1 VKQITVTLKNSRDDS
16 YQIDIGAGILDQAAM
31 MLGKSGLAGRCVI
44 LTDSAIDALHGKRV
58 QKILEKTGLRIERI
72 VLPPGEETKTMAS
85 VLLIAER
92 LTSLGADRQ
101 TLLIALGGGVIGDL
115 TGFVASI
122 YMRGIP
128 FVQMPTT
135 LLAQVDSSIGGKTGV
150 DDASGK
156 NMLGTFYQ
164 PKRVFIDTDFLKTL
178 PDAIFRS
185 GFAEVIKYGA
195 IENPGLLDDI
205 EKAASENGL
214 RDPSFLL
221 AIVAESCRIKK
232 GIVEMDERE
241 GGLRRVLNFGHTF
254 GHALEAAS
262 GYRLSH
268 GEAVAI
274 GMTAAA
280 GFSQKLHGLPAEDR
294 DRITTAVRAAGL
306 PGSITEIKHR
316 LPDGIDINDI
326 IDRLQMDKKALLV
339 PAKEGKTVNFVMLRK
354 LGEPFMNGA
363 IPGEI
368 LRETLKELT
377 L

>member
-1 VKQITVTLKNSRDDS
+1 MKQLLVTLKKSRDDS
-16 YQIDIGAGILDQAAM
+16 YHIDIGAGILESAAM
-31 MLGKSGLAGRCVI
+31 TLGKSGIVGHCVI
-44 LTDSAIDALHGKRV
+44 LTDSVIDALHGERV
-58 QKILEKTGLRIERI
+58 QKAMKNVGLRVDRI

-85 VLLIAER
+85 VLRAAER
-92 LTSLGADRQ
+92 LASLGADRQ

-150 DDASGK
+150 DDVSGK

-164 PKRVFIDTDFLKTL
+164 PKMVFIDTDFLKTL

-195 IENPGLLDDI
+195 IENPALLDGI
-205 EKAASENGL
+205 EKAACENGL

-221 AIVAESCRIKK
+221 TIVAESCRIKK

-241 GGLRRVLNFGHTF
+241 GGLRRILNFGHTV

-268 GEAVAI
+268 GEAVTM
-274 GMTAAA
+274 GMMAAA
-280 GFSQKLHGLPAEDR
+280 GLSQKLHGLPAEDR
-294 DRITTAVRAAGL
+294 DRITTAIRAAGL

-316 LPDGIDINDI
+316 LPDGIGIHNI
-326 IDRLQMDKKALLV
+326 IAMLQMDKKALRV
-339 PAKEGKTVNFVMLRK
+339 HEKEGKTVNFVMLRK
-354 LGEPFMNGA
+354 LGKPFMNGA
-363 IPGEI
+363 IPVEI
-368 LRETLKELT
+368 LRETLEELT